1 MYEHALFPPSA
12 SRQPGSLMHRRSLLV
27 GAGAAGMVL
36 GTAMGRA
43 YTQIATAPDY
53 SLRIA
58 PLRLELAPGKVI
70 DTFAYD
76 GTVPGPVLRLR
87 EGRQVSIDIR
97 NDTDVDDIIH
107 WHGLYVPSAAD
118 GAMEEGSPMVGRGG
132 GQRYTFSPKPTG
144 TRWYHSH
151 NVAGTDLR
159 RSMYSGMYGFL
170 IVEPANDAGRYDQEV
185 LLAAHHWQGSW
196 VSMQD
201 IRSGPPPDNGLE
213 VLYAAASFNDKMLGH
228 SEPIRVR
235 EGQRVLFR
243 LLNASP
249 TENITLALP
258 GHGFTVIALDG
269 NPVPSRRAI
278 DTLFLAPA
286 ERADVIVEMNRPGI
300 WIFGAVR
307 DDDRKLGLGVVIEYA
322 NQRGEPQWVAPP
334 NSVWDYTIFGV
345 KQPAVAPDER
355 LDLLFE
361 KVPGGRGGYNRWTI
375 NGKSWPN
382 TNPLFTTQTGKRY
395 RLAMT
400 NKSGDN
406 HPVHLHRHT
415 FEVTKIG
422 DKPTAGV
429 MKDTINMTRFSTV
442 EIDFVADDPGP
453 LSSSGSSGRR
463 LHGDG
468 DISLIGR
475 CFGRVCSALCTAI
488 ILPIGT
494 ARIRRL
500 FCCGA

>member
-1 MYEHALFPPSA
+1 MFEHAMSLTSA
-12 SRQPGSLMHRRSLLV
+12 SRQPRSLMHRRSLLI

-70 DTFAYD
+70 ETFAYN

-87 EGRQVSIDIR
+87 EGRQVSIDIS
-97 NDTDVDDIIH
+97 NDTDIDDIIH

-118 GAMEEGSPMVGRGG
+118 GAMEEGSPMVEHGG
-132 GQRYTFSPKPTG
+132 AQRYTFSPRPTG

-159 RSMYSGMYGFL
+159 RSLYSGMYGFL
-170 IVEPANDAGRYDQEV
+170 IVEPANNTGRYDQEV

-228 SEPIRVR
+228 GEPIRVR

-249 TENITLALP
+249 TENVTLALP
-258 GHGFTVIALDG
+258 GHRFTVIALDG

-286 ERADVIVEMNRPGI
+286 ERADVIVEMNRPGV

-322 NQRGEPQWVAPP
+322 NQRGEPQWSGPP
-334 NSVWDYTIFGV
+334 SSAWDYTIFGV
-345 KQPAVAPDER
+345 ERPVPAPDER

-375 NGKSWPN
+375 NSKSWPN

-422 DKPTAGV
+422 DKPTAGL

-453 LSSSGSSGRR
+453 SL
-463 LHGDG
+463 LHCHHQDHQDEGFMG
-468 DISLIGR
+468 MVTYL
-475 CFGRVCSALCTAI
+475 
-488 ILPIGT
+488 
-494 ARIRRL
+494 
-500 FCCGA
+500 

>member
-1 MYEHALFPPSA
+1 MMCEHATSFS
-12 SRQPGSLMHRRSLLV
+12 SSGRQLISDSLMPRRSFLI
-27 GAGAAGMVL
+27 GAGAAGMAL
-36 GTAMGRA
+36 GSGLRA
-43 YTQIATAPDY
+43 GYTQLAAAPDHT
-53 SLRIA
+53 LRIA

-70 DTFAYD
+70 DTFGYNAA
-76 GTVPGPVLRLR
+76 VPGPALRLR

-107 WHGLYVPSAAD
+107 WHGLNVPSAAD
-118 GAMEEGSPMVGRGG
+118 GAMEEGSPMVERAGG
-132 GQRYTFSPKPTG
+132 TRRYTFTPKPAG

-151 NVAGTDLR
+151 DVAGTDLR
-159 RSMYSGMYGFL
+159 RSLYSGMYGFL
-170 IVEPANDAGRYDQEV
+170 IVEPANDPGRYDQEV
-185 LLAAHHWQGSW
+185 LLAAHHWEGSW

-228 SEPIRVR
+228 GEPIRVR
-235 EGQRVLFR
+235 EGQRVLLR

-249 TENITLALP
+249 TQNVTLALP
-258 GHGFTVIALDG
+258 GHRFMVIALDG
-269 NPVPSRRAI
+269 NAVPTQRAV

-286 ERADVIVEMNRPGI
+286 ERADVIVEMNRPGV
-300 WIFGAVR
+300 WILGGVR
-307 DDDRKLGLGVVIEYA
+307 DEDRKMGLGVVIEYA
-322 NQRGEPQWVAPP
+322 NQGGEPQWSAPP
-334 NSVWDYTIFGV
+334 NSAWDYTLFGV
-345 KQPAVAPDER
+345 ERPVPAPDER

-395 RLAMT
+395 RIAMT

-415 FEVTKIG
+415 FELTRIG
-422 DKPTAGV
+422 DKPTVGV

-453 LSSSGSSGRR
+453 SL
-463 LHGDG
+463 LHCHHQDHQDEGFMG
-468 DISLIGR
+468 LVTYI
-475 CFGRVCSALCTAI
+475 
-488 ILPIGT
+488 
-494 ARIRRL
+494 
-500 FCCGA
+500 